1 MLDFNPTHFT
11 STFNSSPY
19 YNGDINGFD
28 IMVMQSAESAD
39 ELIEELKK
47 EIDNMKLP
55 ITDFTIDFDDEILL
69 NDRKRVEET
78 IKNYINQKNNF
89 YN

>member
-1 MLDFNPTHFT
+1 MLDFNPMHFT

-39 ELIEELKK
+39 ELIEELKE